1 MGNLLHSFL
10 GLGMKRR
17 KDKTVGS
24 EKENIHRHAVFT
36 SLKAAKGAEMKHP
49 DKHALSFS
57 EMHAL
62 SVANLE
68 TQKMHICPPSVAQ
81 TGIYK

>member
-1 MGNLLHSFL
+1 
-10 GLGMKRR
+10 MKRR

-24 EKENIHRHAVFT
+24 EKKNIHTHAVFT
-36 SLKAAKGAEMKHP
+36 SLKSAKGAEMKHP

-57 EMHAL
+57 EMHA
-62 SVANLE
+62 VANLE

-81 TGIYK
+81 TSIYKESACSL